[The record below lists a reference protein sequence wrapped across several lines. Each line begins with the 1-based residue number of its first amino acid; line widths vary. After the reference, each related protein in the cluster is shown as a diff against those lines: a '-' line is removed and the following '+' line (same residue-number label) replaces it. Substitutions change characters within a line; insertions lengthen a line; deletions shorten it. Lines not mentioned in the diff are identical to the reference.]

1 MKIKDVL
8 NLLCGYQGDD
18 AIEGFR
24 ELYLSFGIPLSVA
37 AEYADGNPYVAVGD
51 MEAEMKADVSS
62 ASNNNIES
70 SDGEFRLVGPI
81 VSAGTAEFLRYLGED
96 ATSAKDLR
104 GFLAKNDGDITL
116 RINSPGGLVSQ
127 AAEMISLL
135 AERRQQ
141 KAKITAIVDGLAASA
156 AAMVLLGAQNRLV
169 SEYAQV
175 MYHRGQVALL
185 VKGNVHDVQRAT
197 TSVIQQMESF
207 DNTMIKA
214 LQKVTGKDESE
225 VTAIMDNETYFNA
238 GAALDN
244 GIATGKAFADESPS
258 ESNPK
263 EAKAIQNAAR
273 DLNDM
278 YELTALMN

>member
-1 MKIKDVL
+1 MPTVTLDLEDPAVL
-8 NLLCGYQGDD
+8 QTVG
-18 AIEGFR
+18 AR
-24 ELYLSFGIPLSVA
+24 WKFGA
-37 AEYADGNPYVAVGD
+37 GWNPD
-51 MEAEMKADVSS
+51 EPNE
-62 ASNNNIES
+62 
-70 SDGEFRLVGPI
+70 
-81 VSAGTAEFLRYLGED
+81 
-96 ATSAKDLR
+96 
-104 GFLAKNDGDITL
+104 
-116 RINSPGGLVSQ
+116 GLVSQ

-141 KAKITAIVDGLAASA
+141 KATITAIVDGLAASA
-156 AAMVLLGAQNRLV
+156 AAMVLLGAQSRLV

-207 DNTMIKA
+207 DSTMIKA

-238 GAALDN
+238 EAALDN
-244 GIATGKAFADESPS
+244 GIATGKAFADEAPS
-258 ESNPK
+258 ESETSPK

-273 DLNDM
+273 DLTDM
-278 YELTALMN
+278 YELSALMN